1 MKVKKSVHQEIIE
14 KYPYLMIL
22 SKTRSDVYYGDGASW
37 FVQAKMKRDFG
48 ENGYQVFSNG
58 KHPLHRQASS
68 AVIDKMPELKGH
80 ILGFAVRSDVLRFK
94 LAISN
99 YIRIKNYK
107 STFIIVNQNVLFEIN
122 ELQKLWV
129 EYKIETSKTTPIEKW
144 MNEFSA
150 FQYKHKL
157 NDKTS
162 IEFFDSIK
170 SQFCDYKKILEGGK
184 GDIFYKKLEEF
195 TETLKGQSKD

>member
-1 MKVKKSVHQEIIE
+1 MKVKKNLHQETIE

-22 SKTRSDVYYGDGASW
+22 SKTRSDTYYGDGASW

-48 ENGYQVFSNG
+48 ENGYQIFSSG
-58 KHPLHRQASS
+58 KHPIHRQASA
-68 AVIDKMPELKGH
+68 AVIGQIPELKGH

-94 LAISN
+94 LAIGN

-107 STFIIVNQNVLFEIN
+107 SNFIVVNQNLLFEIN
-122 ELQKLWV
+122 DLQKLWV
-129 EYKIETSKTTPIEKW
+129 EYKIETSKTIPIEKW

-157 NDKTS
+157 NDTQS

-170 SQFCDYKKILEGGK
+170 AQFCDYKKVLEGGK
-184 GDIFYKKLEEF
+184 GDIFYKKLEDF
-195 TETLKGQSKD
+195 VASLKGNG